1 MRSLTAKMT
10 ANLTDAGGQRRTILE
25 SDGARSNRSG
35 SLWTPVDGSHAVFK
49 TVCGCP
55 QTSSQVHFRPLTS
68 TLAES
73 DSQ

>member
-25 SDGARSNRSG
+25 SEGARSNRSG

-49 TVCGCP
+49 TVCG
-55 QTSSQVHFRPLTS
+55 RP
-68 TLAES
+68 
-73 DSQ
+73 